1 MILQLSMFFTSINS
15 GAKLQMNL
23 FLSQVASV
31 MASCGAMGMSAATSA
46 FDLAHAQKTKDYH
59 TSISGW
65 VPPDKESTRQ
75 TIVYMCMVTY
85 YSLHMLLVGF
95 GVSCLFT
102 FASWW
107 VSLGVFGGHF
117 MLYTMTRL
125 WINKGDLR
133 CYLRSFEVSMLC
145 ILPLS
150 QYLYLTRLQ

>member
-15 GAKLQMNL
+15 GAALRVNL

-31 MASCGAMGMSAATSA
+31 MASCGAMGLGAASSA
-46 FDLAHAQKTKDYH
+46 FENASVQKPKGIH

-107 VSLGVFGGHF
+107 VSLGVVGGHF

-133 CYLRSFEVSMLC
+133 FFLRSFEVSMLC
-145 ILPLS
+145 IL
-150 QYLYLTRLQ
+150 RLL